1 MQESVQLPYRLLV
14 SFRQV
19 ANERGSMPLTRPAAI
34 GTYTPGIERAK
45 VDLKE
50 LSEQDGGILMDFLA
64 TVGPYVSAR
73 DTPNDDELMR
83 GIQAMLFKKKGL
95 IPLWLVFA
103 AQNYPDIHH
112 ILMKDADGPS
122 DDLQELAR
130 GAQSTLQEHFAF
142 LEDHSLCALRTK
154 RSESYV
160 HDTLKEIEEWV
171 LEDRLTKIMNQ
182 EVGKGKQ
189 KLGQSGKARTW
200 KQNELLNMHPLLCGM
215 MKYSFHLQLQWEG
228 ARLLNE
234 TGIMTAAHL

>member
-1 MQESVQLPYRLLV
+1 LEPKERGQRTIVNFEHWPIVQESLQLPYRLLV

-64 TVGPYVSAR
+64 TVGPYVSVG
-73 DTPNDDELMR
+73 DTPSDDELMR
-83 GIQAMLFKKKGL
+83 GIQAMLSKKKGL

-122 DDLQELAR
+122 DDLQETCAR
-130 GAQSTLQEHFAF
+130 SPEHSARAF
-142 LEDHSLCALRTK
+142 CFPGRSLSFRT
-154 RSESYV
+154 S
-160 HDTLKEIEEWV
+160 DEE
-171 LEDRLTKIMNQ
+171 E
-182 EVGKGKQ
+182 
-189 KLGQSGKARTW
+189 
-200 KQNELLNMHPLLCGM
+200 
-215 MKYSFHLQLQWEG
+215 
-228 ARLLNE
+228 
-234 TGIMTAAHL
+234 